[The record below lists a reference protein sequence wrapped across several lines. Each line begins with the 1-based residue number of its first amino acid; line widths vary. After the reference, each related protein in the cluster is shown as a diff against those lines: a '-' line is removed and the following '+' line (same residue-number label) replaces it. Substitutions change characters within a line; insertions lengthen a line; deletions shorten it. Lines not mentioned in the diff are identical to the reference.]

1 MKQAHAMGEEA
12 RRAAQQEQDKLRKE
26 IGDLMAKLAK
36 VQASYTSSIRPHT
49 LGNRGLDGQARK
61 GAAATC

>member
-12 RRAAQQEQDKLRKE
+12 RRAAQQELDKLRKE

-36 VQASYTSSIRPHT
+36 VPDTQRTLPSSSK
-49 LGNRGLDGQARK
+49 LKQLVESS
-61 GAAATC
+61 AATC

>member
-1 MKQAHAMGEEA
+1 MGEEA

-36 VQASYTSSIRPHT
+36 VPHT
-49 LGNRGLDGQARK
+49 QRALLPVRQS
-61 GAAATC
+61 

>member
-36 VQASYTSSIRPHT
+36 VTHTRRTPPTSSK
-49 LGNRGLDGQARK
+49 LKQLMES
-61 GAAATC
+61 AAATC

>member
-26 IGDLMAKLAK
+26 IGNLMAKLAK
-36 VQASYTSSIRPHT
+36 VPHT
-49 LGNRGLDGQARK
+49 THSTQFVKTKAVSGKFSSSML
-61 GAAATC
+61 TCADVC